1 MLCCEDLS
9 VRYPGTPVPALHGV
23 SLVLER
29 GEILGIMGES
39 GSGKST
45 LLLALLG
52 LLPRG
57 TEVRGR
63 VDLMGRD
70 MLRLGKRDRREVVW
84 KEAALV
90 FQNHGGR
97 LNPSYTVGHQ
107 IKEVL
112 RRDPSCR
119 GPRMRERL
127 FELMEQVGLAM
138 QWLSAY
144 PGQLSGGMRQKAL
157 IAMALALRPKVL
169 LVDEPTT
176 SLEEVSR
183 QRILELLLRLRDEG
197 VSMIVTSHD
206 VAAIQAVA
214 GRAFVLLS
222 GHVMEEAPIP
232 GLTDRPGHP
241 YSRGLIRSSPEIN
254 PYADLW
260 GLPDVLDTR
269 DGADVPTPQG
279 CPFYDKCV
287 QRVRKC
293 ARTAPQ
299 LRAEGTANR
308 RLACHLG
315 GIVTVLRGHGISK
328 TFRLEDTTIRA
339 CRNCHIEV
347 LSGETVAV
355 IGESGSGKTTLA
367 RILSGMERPAAG
379 EILFR
384 NRPLDVGRELAL
396 PGGIQ
401 MVFQDPYAS
410 VNTAL
415 TVGQVVSEPLRILGG
430 RGQVDMSRISECIRY
445 GLRELELPA
454 DDAFLNRRADTLSG
468 GQLQRVALARALTMN
483 PRLLIADEFTAMLD
497 PSTQTNLLRLLKG
510 RQNRQGFSMVFITH
524 DLAIVRKIAD
534 MVYVMKDGTIVEYGP
549 TLLVFRTPRHE
560 WTRTLLA
567 RITDS

>member
-1 MLCCEDLS
+1 M
-9 VRYPGTPVPALHGV
+9 
-23 SLVLER
+23 
-29 GEILGIMGES
+29 
-39 GSGKST
+39 
-45 LLLALLG
+45 
-52 LLPRG
+52 
-57 TEVRGR
+57 
-63 VDLMGRD
+63 
-70 MLRLGKRDRREVVW
+70 
-84 KEAALV
+84 
-90 FQNHGGR
+90 
-97 LNPSYTVGHQ
+97 
-107 IKEVL
+107 
-112 RRDPSCR
+112 
-119 GPRMRERL
+119 
-127 FELMEQVGLAM
+127 
-138 QWLSAY
+138 
-144 PGQLSGGMRQKAL
+144 
-157 IAMALALRPKVL
+157 
-169 LVDEPTT
+169 
-176 SLEEVSR
+176 
-183 QRILELLLRLRDEG
+183 
-197 VSMIVTSHD
+197 
-206 VAAIQAVA
+206 
-214 GRAFVLLS
+214 
-222 GHVMEEAPIP
+222 
-232 GLTDRPGHP
+232 
-241 YSRGLIRSSPEIN
+241 
-254 PYADLW
+254 
-260 GLPDVLDTR
+260 
-269 DGADVPTPQG
+269 
-279 CPFYDKCV
+279 
-287 QRVRKC
+287 
-293 ARTAPQ
+293 
-299 LRAEGTANR
+299 
-308 RLACHLG
+308 ACHLG